1 LYRLSIELL
10 KQSREAARVLGSN
23 PVKLESVRY
32 LDVNSRKIIGKR
44 CCQWFYPGIELLFWQ
59 LLCQL
64 VYTGL
69 PQSLT
74 CVRAWRCRTM
84 GRREIIQN
92 MTILWISS
100 ILGVT
105 EAGLS
110 KIYPQNPKKQF
121 IK

>member
-1 LYRLSIELL
+1 
-10 KQSREAARVLGSN
+10 
-23 PVKLESVRY
+23 
-32 LDVNSRKIIGKR
+32 
-44 CCQWFYPGIELLFWQ
+44 
-59 LLCQL
+59 
-64 VYTGL
+64 
-69 PQSLT
+69 
-74 CVRAWRCRTM
+74 M